1 MDLRFAPGLKLMSH
15 KQFTDYFDNRSI
27 YPIGV
32 EISPSGICNA
42 KCTGCFYRQDNNKL
56 AGLDKDLFNEDRMYE
71 LIQEF
76 ASLGVKSI
84 SWTGGGDSSMHP
96 SFPKFVRWTNEAG
109 LKQGL
114 FTNGLLPISYDP
126 SLLEWIRVTKT
137 DKPINEEVLMS
148 MRSCKTLGI
157 CLNYAPDYDESLVIE
172 LLGIIERL
180 DAIKM
185 LSEQSTYLQIRPLL
199 HIDGSNYVIKAP
211 NITHPL
217 LTITDYKFLGM
228 SEDKNYDLCEAFHFV
243 PFIWQDGTVD
253 ICAYHRSEPQ
263 YRLGN
268 LHDIGE
274 KGTFKYIMD
283 HAPKNIKVAGNCQ
296 VLCKLH
302 EMNSILQLRKDLSKK
317 DINFP

>member
-15 KQFTDYFDNRSI
+15 RQFTDYFDGIPI

-42 KCTGCFYRQDNNKL
+42 KCPYCLYRQDNNKL
-56 AGLDKDLFNEDRMYE
+56 AGLDNSLFNEDRMYN

-76 ASLGVKSI
+76 TSLGVKSI
-84 SWTGGGDSSMHP
+84 TWTGGGDPPMHP
-96 SFPKFVRWTNEAG
+96 SFPKFVRWANEAG

-114 FTNGLLPISYDP
+114 FTNGLRPISYDP
-126 SLLEWIRVTKT
+126 SLIDWIRVTKT

-157 CLNYAPDYDESLVIE
+157 CLNYAPDYDESSIIE
-172 LLGIIERL
+172 LLGIVERL
-180 DAIKM
+180 DAIKT
-185 LSEQSTYLQIRPLL
+185 LPEQSTYLQIRPLL
-199 HIDGSNYVIKAP
+199 HINGTHFTRKAP
-211 NITHPL
+211 KITHPL
-217 LTITDYKFLGM
+217 LTITNYKFLGID
-228 SEDKNYDLCEAFHFV
+228 EGRNYDLCEAFHFV
-243 PFIWQDGTVD
+243 PFIWQNGAVD
-253 ICAYHRSEPQ
+253 ICAYHKNEPK

-268 LHDIGE
+268 LLDVGE

-283 HAPKNIKVAGNCQ
+283 HAPKNVKVAKNCQ
-296 VLCKLH
+296 VICKLH
-302 EMNSILQLRKDLSKK
+302 EMNSVLQLRKHLK